1 MDEPQPGQTVAPQS
15 DHTAAPEPAA
25 SQSKESDKPDAHH
38 TSEASSTPAEPAGQW
53 KFTAEDST
61 AETES
66 SPATHRKAHSSE
78 PVTWTASEFV
88 AHQKSP
94 SWYGALGVGTV
105 ILAGLVFLV
114 TRGDFI
120 STGVVVF
127 AAVIFGI
134 FAARQPRTLEY
145 RLDDGGLSI
154 GGKFYAYDVFKSF
167 SVVDEGAFSG
177 ILLFPLK
184 RFMPLLT
191 ILYAPEDEHKIVDLL
206 ADRLPMENRS
216 YDAVDRLMHRI
227 RF

>member
-1 MDEPQPGQTVAPQS
+1 MEEPQPGQTVAPQS
-15 DHTAAPEPAA
+15 DHTAAPELVV
-25 SQSKESDKPDAHH
+25 SQPDQPDKPDTDH
-38 TSEASSTPAEPAGQW
+38 TSEKSSTPAEPAGQW
-53 KFTAEDST
+53 KFTAED
-61 AETES
+61 AGADVES
-66 SPATHRKAHSSE
+66 PNAAHREAVSSE

-94 SWYGALGVGTV
+94 GWYGALAVGTV
-105 ILAGLVFLV
+105 ILAGLVFLI

-145 RLDDGGLSI
+145 RLDGGGLSI

-177 ILLFPLK
+177 ILLYPLK

-191 ILYAPEDEHKIVDLL
+191 ILYAPDDEHKIVDLL
-206 ADRLPMENRS
+206 ADRLPMENRT
-216 YDAVDRLMHRI
+216 YDAVDRLMHKI